1 MTSMAEIVVGLLQP
15 DEREAV
21 LGDLAESGA
30 GAWERLLSVLGF
42 VARQQLESWRSW
54 QQWAASSVAL
64 PGSLLLLGVSF
75 ALSKDSLSLLRR
87 GPMRGTVVFE
97 ALLLLAWAW
106 TSGFMVGSLSRRT
119 RWVSAALCAAP
130 CLSCVLRFHETS
142 LSRFCVLLF
151 LAPAVVGA
159 AQGMRRVRLHL
170 LTAITLAAAMTA
182 LMLAWSGMS
191 AWNWPLLLPAWW
203 LVVTAERSEGSEQEM
218 AA

>member
-1 MTSMAEIVVGLLQP
+1 MTTVEIVAGLLQP

-30 GAWERLLSVLGF
+30 GASERLLSVLLF

-54 QQWAASSVAL
+54 QPWAAGSVAL

-119 RWVSAALCAAP
+119 RWMSAALCAAP

-142 LSRFCVLLF
+142 LSRFSVLLF

-159 AQGMRRVRLHL
+159 AQGMRRARLHL
-170 LTAITLAAAMTA
+170 LSATTLAVAVTA
-182 LMLAWSGMS
+182 LMLAWNGMS
-191 AWNWPLLLPAWW
+191 ARNWLLLLPAWW

>member
-1 MTSMAEIVVGLLQP
+1 MTSMVEIVAGLLQP

-21 LGDLAESGA
+21 LGDLTESGA
-30 GAWERLLSVLGF
+30 TAWNRLLSVLGF

-54 QQWAASSVAL
+54 QPWAASSVAL

-75 ALSKDSLSLLRR
+75 ALSKNSLSLLHR
-87 GPMRGTVVFE
+87 GPIRGSVVLE

-106 TSGFMVGSLSRRT
+106 TSGFVVGSLSQRT

-159 AQGMRRVRLHL
+159 AQGMRHVRLHISMA
-170 LTAITLAAAMTA
+170 TALALVMTA

-191 AWNWPLLLPAWW
+191 ARNWLLLLPAGW
-203 LVVTAERSEGSEQEM
+203 LVVTSQRSKGSEQERT
-218 AA
+218 A